1 MRRKQT
7 KKGIEMKVFL
17 KIVIATVSTVGVSF
31 VSYGLWQVHK
41 EEGLRK
47 VFMEGYNAEKARMEV
62 TSEE

>member
-17 KIVIATVSTVGVSF
+17 KIVITTVSTIGVSF

-41 EEGLRK
+41 EEGLRT

>member
-17 KIVIATVSTVGVSF
+17 KIVIATVSTIGVSF

-47 VFMEGYNAEKARMEV
+47 VFMEGFNAGKARYGV

>member
-17 KIVIATVSTVGVSF
+17 KIVITTVSTIGVSF

-47 VFMEGYNAEKARMEV
+47 VFMEGYNAEKEKLKLK
-62 TSEE
+62 

>member
-17 KIVIATVSTVGVSF
+17 KIVITTVSTIGVSF

-47 VFMEGYNAEKARMEV
+47 VFMEGYNAEKANLK
-62 TSEE
+62 

>member
-17 KIVIATVSTVGVSF
+17 KIVIATVSTIGVSF

-47 VFMEGYNAEKARMEV
+47 VFMEGYNAEKAKLK
-62 TSEE
+62 

>member
-17 KIVIATVSTVGVSF
+17 KVVIATVSTIGVSF

-47 VFMEGYNAEKARMEV
+47 VFMEGYNSEKAKLEV

>member
-17 KIVIATVSTVGVSF
+17 KIVIATVSTIGVSF

-41 EEGLRK
+41 DEGLRK
-47 VFMEGYNAEKARMEV
+47 VFMEGYNAEKARLK
-62 TSEE
+62 

>member
-17 KIVIATVSTVGVSF
+17 KIVIATVSTIGVSF

-41 EEGLRK
+41 EEGLRT
-47 VFMEGYNAEKARMEV
+47 VFMEGYNAEKAKLK
-62 TSEE
+62 

>member
-17 KIVIATVSTVGVSF
+17 KIVIATVSTIGVSF

-47 VFMEGYNAEKARMEV
+47 VLMEGYNEGKAELK
-62 TSEE
+62 

>member
-17 KIVIATVSTVGVSF
+17 KIVIATVSTIGVSF

-41 EEGLRK
+41 DEGLRK
-47 VFMEGYNAEKARMEV
+47 VFMEGYNAEKARLGV

>member
-31 VSYGLWQVHK
+31 VSYGLWLVHK
-41 EEGLRK
+41 DEGLRN
-47 VFMEGYNAEKARMEV
+47 VFMEGFNEGKAKFEV

>member
-17 KIVIATVSTVGVSF
+17 KIVIATVSTIGVSF

-47 VFMEGYNAEKARMEV
+47 VFMEGYNSEKAKLEV

>member
-17 KIVIATVSTVGVSF
+17 KIVIATVSTIGVSF

-41 EEGLRK
+41 DEGLRK
-47 VFMEGYNAEKARMEV
+47 VFMEGYNAEKAKLK
-62 TSEE
+62 

>member
-17 KIVIATVSTVGVSF
+17 KIVIATVSTIGVSF

-41 EEGLRK
+41 DEGLRK

>member
-41 EEGLRK
+41 EEGIRT
-47 VFMEGYNAEKARMEV
+47 VFMEGYNAEKARLK
-62 TSEE
+62 

>member
-47 VFMEGYNAEKARMEV
+47 VFMEGYNAEKARLEV

>member
-17 KIVIATVSTVGVSF
+17 KIVIATVSTIGVSF

-41 EEGLRK
+41 EEGIRT
-47 VFMEGYNAEKARMEV
+47 VFMKGYNAEKARLK
-62 TSEE
+62 